1 MGEISSIRVL
11 FVRKAKNMNYEE
23 EQTIKKAIKT
33 LNKPIIDSDVLS
45 ELRRLFDIRLWK
57 EDYPSTSEYFLNI
70 GIYKKFVFTVKINKE
85 QYNLFDRW
93 LHDE

>member
-11 FVRKAKNMNYEE
+11 FVRKAENMNYEE

-33 LNKPIIDSDVLS
+33 LNKPIIDSDVLFA
-45 ELRRLFDIRLWK
+45 LKHMFLFTTWVDDFIKTPR
-57 EDYPSTSEYFLNI
+57 YYLNI
-70 GIYKKFVFTVKINKE
+70 GINRKFVFTVELNKE
-85 QYNLFDRW
+85 QYELFERW